1 LAESLKAI
9 INEQLEQTLLDL
21 CMHIRRITKN
31 ASSEEINSLP
41 KLVDAVAGLAMAI
54 GCGNTISQG

>member
-1 LAESLKAI
+1 MAESLKAI